1 MFKYKYFMIGFDGQY
16 EEIEF
21 SLFESF
27 CNSPLMHV
35 EKVNNNRLEV
45 RHSLTGE
52 LICYCER

>member
-1 MFKYKYFMIGFDGQY
+1 MVGFDG
-16 EEIEF
+16 ENDEIEF

-45 RHSLTGE
+45 RHALTGE
-52 LICYCER
+52 LICFCER

>member
-1 MFKYKYFMIGFDGQY
+1 MSGLDDES

-45 RHSLTGE
+45 RHALTGE
-52 LICYCER
+52 LICYCVR

>member
-1 MFKYKYFMIGFDGQY
+1 MIGLDGES

-45 RHSLTGE
+45 RHALTGE
-52 LICYCER
+52 LICYCVR